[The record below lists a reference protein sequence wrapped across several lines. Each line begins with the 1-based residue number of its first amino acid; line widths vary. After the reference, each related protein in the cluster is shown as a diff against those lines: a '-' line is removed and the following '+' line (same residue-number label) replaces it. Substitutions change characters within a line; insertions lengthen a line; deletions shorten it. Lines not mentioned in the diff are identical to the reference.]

1 MKLAGVKVQLAM
13 STERFALLSLDL
25 EVEVEVE
32 VVVKEEADVAVEED
46 GLTAE
51 ATVAA
56 AGFLAQSQAP
66 GQSHVVRGSTA
77 LLFLSL
83 ATRSASS
90 G

>member
-1 MKLAGVKVQLAM
+1 MQLAM
-13 STERFALLSLDL
+13 SAERFALLSLDL

-32 VVVKEEADVAVEED
+32 VVVKEEADVAVVED

-66 GQSHVVRGSTA
+66 VTCG
-77 LLFLSL
+77 
-83 ATRSASS
+83 TRLNSPPLPLV
-90 G
+90 GN